1 MILVQYVSVFV
12 IRLFYIKGKILIFF
26 LCQKY
31 ISTIKGKISCFLF
44 SQKFKIWL
52 TIIKYSQI
60 YYNKNITKLQNRYFS
75 L

>member
-1 MILVQYVSVFV
+1 MPKI
-12 IRLFYIKGKILIFF
+12 YIYYKRENIMFP
-26 LCQKY
+26 
-31 ISTIKGKISCFLF
+31 F

-60 YYNKNITKLQNRYFS
+60 YYNKNITKLQNRYFF